1 MGSIEYRKSPRYT
14 LKTVSILPDDVVVYS
29 PKKNDDDAG
38 YKNEIRMKN
47 GLALGDG
54 SNRASGVSIGISK
67 PLFFI
72 GLF

>member
-1 MGSIEYRKSPRYT
+1 MYRKSPT
-14 LKTVSILPDDVVVYS
+14 IKTVSILPDVVVYS

-38 YKNEIRMKN
+38 YKDEIRMKN

-67 PLFFI
+67 PLFYWIIF
-72 GLF
+72 